1 MPAAAALPGPCL
13 MLVTDRRVAGG
24 EKALVRAAAAAVEG
38 GVNAV
43 QLREK
48 DLGARPLSRLAGELR
63 DAIGGRALLIVNSN
77 AEVAAEGDGLHLP
90 EGAPYERPAGL
101 LVGRSVHSVAA
112 AVSAARE
119 GGDYVIIGP
128 IYETPSHSGH
138 SPGGPKLIADVANA
152 VGVPV
157 IAIGGVT
164 AERVREVMT
173 AGASGVAVV
182 AAVLGAPS
190 PREAAASLW
199 EALTSVPAVER

>member
-1 MPAAAALPGPCL
+1 
-13 MLVTDRRVAGG
+13 MLVTDRRLAGD
-24 EKALVRAAAAAVEG
+24 ERALVRAVAAAVEG

-48 DLGARPLSRLAGELR
+48 DLGTRPLARLAGALR
-63 DAIGGRALLIVNSN
+63 EAIAGGALLIVNGN
-77 AEVAAEGDGLHLP
+77 AEVAAGADGLHLP
-90 EGAPYERPAGL
+90 EDAPYERPEGR

-119 GGDYVIIGP
+119 GADYVIIGP
-128 IYETPSHSGH
+128 IYETPSHPGH

-164 AERVREVMT
+164 AERAREVMT

-182 AAVLGAPS
+182 SAILGAPS
-190 PREAAASLW
+190 PREAAAALW
-199 EALTSVPAVER
+199 EALTSVPAAER